1 MRSTISM
8 LIVKSENCGLLGRH
22 FLIKR
27 SWFSAYFFC
36 LRRYFEIFAKKTFKF
51 KTSNIK
57 RKKGGIQVN
66 KKTFTKMMLEV
77 GMVVFTNTS
86 AKSIETN
93 H

>member
-22 FLIKR
+22 FLIMG
-27 SWFSAYFFC
+27 SWFSANFSC
-36 LRRYFEIFAKKTFKF
+36 LRRYFEIFAKKTF

-66 KKTFTKMMLEV
+66 KKHLQK
-77 GMVVFTNTS
+77 
-86 AKSIETN
+86 
-93 H
+93 